1 MKTAYTYC
9 VALILVIFITP
20 VISHSSVLDKIEL
33 PEGFNIEEFAGGLGK
48 PRLMAMSPD
57 GVLFTASMGKGA
69 VLALPD
75 SDNNGKADT
84 VITFVEG
91 LSRPNSIAFHDGY
104 LYVGETDKIVRFKY
118 GGYDKKPG
126 KKEVL
131 VSGLPNN
138 GHFTKTLDFGPDGR
152 MYVSMGSSCNVCVEE
167 DKRRAA
173 VLVYSA
179 DGKDGKVYASG
190 LRNSV
195 GLTRHPETGELWATD
210 NGRDWLGDDLPPEEV
225 NVVKEGKD
233 YGWPYCYGDN
243 IPDPDFNEPAKCV
256 NTVVPVV
263 KMQAHSAPLGLTFYN
278 GNMFPPD
285 YRSDL
290 FVAFHGS
297 WNRSEPTGYK
307 VVRIKM
313 NGGKPESVEDFAS
326 GWLRGVNRYGRPVGV
341 TVGPAGELFVSDDMR
356 DVIYRITYQAAN

>member
-1 MKTAYTYC
+1 MI
-9 VALILVIFITP
+9 LIFFIFLFP
-20 VISHSSVLDKIEL
+20 AASFSSVLDKIVL
-33 PEGFNIEEFAGGLGK
+33 PEGFKIEEFAGRLGQ

-57 GVLFTASMGKGA
+57 RVLFTTSMGNGA

-75 SDNNGKADT
+75 SDKNGRADK
-84 VITFVEG
+84 VVTFVEG
-91 LSRPNSIAFHDGY
+91 LKRPNSIAFHDGY

-118 GGYDKKPG
+118 GGYDKEPG
-126 KKEVL
+126 RKEVL
-131 VSGLPNN
+131 VPGLPNN
-138 GHFTKTLDFGPDGR
+138 GHFTKTVDFGPDGK

-173 VLVYSA
+173 ILIFDD
-179 DGKDGKVYASG
+179 DGKNGKVYASG

-210 NGRDWLGDDLPPEEV
+210 NGRDWLGDNLPPEEV
-225 NVVKEGKD
+225 NIIREGKD

-243 IPDPDFNEPAKCV
+243 VPDPDYNEPGKCV
-256 NTVVPVV
+256 KTVPPAV

-278 GNMFPPD
+278 GRMFPPE
-285 YRSDL
+285 YRGDL

-313 NGGKPESVEDFAS
+313 KDGKPEGIEDFAS

-341 TVGPAGELFVSDDMR
+341 TVGPDGELFVSDDMR
-356 DVIYRITYQAAN
+356 GVIYRITSETEN